1 MKGIRVLLVLLFV
14 IFYVYVW
21 NATAT
26 WASPTP
32 WRDSLLLLT
41 DILFKIVFYLVL
53 MIFFII
59 FYHFISTGG
68 DAEVLDHFT
77 NLDTSLKVFVVILL
91 SIMVIRDLR
100 KRKGN

>member
-1 MKGIRVLLVLLFV
+1 MKGIRILLVLLFV

-41 DILFKIVFYLVL
+41 DILFKIVFYIVL
-53 MIFFII
+53 IIFFIL
-59 FYHFISTGG
+59 FYHFISGG
-68 DAEVLDHFT
+68 GNVDFLDYFA
-77 NLDTSLKVFVVILL
+77 NLDTSLKIIIAILFL
-91 SIMVIRDLR
+91 IMVIRDLR